1 MDARPA
7 RIDALQYL
15 QCMQSLILHFL
26 NVYQRMTGTTILAMR
41 WTMGT
46 AFWTHIKLKQLN
58 GMSNNLAFVGT
69 WTWWSAKKQ
78 PGYTGLGP
86 SNPPLHVW
94 YIRRANHSL
103 AHPRRLNYTVMI
115 ADYFWTNHHCHHT
128 GLYNSGSMSCGP
140 GRHLES
146 AMLDN
151 TSNHGGMV
159 QLDRYTLRYDLHFQ
173 VWRHW
178 KWISMVLPSASN
190 FEQLSE
196 FNEIKDIKGS
206 YLPRLNS
213 LLLQQFAAEHAT

>member
-15 QCMQSLILHFL
+15 QCMQSLILHVL
-26 NVYQRMTGTTILAMR
+26 NVYQRMTGTTILAIK
-41 WTMGT
+41 WAMGT

-69 WTWWSAKKQ
+69 WTWWSAKKTARIYWFRTLKSTTSCLIHKEGKPQ
-78 PGYTGLGP
+78 FGT
-86 SNPPLHVW
+86 SKTFELH
-94 YIRRANHSL
+94 
-103 AHPRRLNYTVMI
+103 VMI

-128 GLYNSGSMSCGP
+128 RLYNSGSMSCGP

-159 QLDRYTLRYDLHFQ
+159 QLDRYTLRYDLHF
-173 VWRHW
+173 
-178 KWISMVLPSASN
+178 
-190 FEQLSE
+190 
-196 FNEIKDIKGS
+196 
-206 YLPRLNS
+206 
-213 LLLQQFAAEHAT
+213 

>member
-1 MDARPA
+1 MYAVTHLAFFECVSTNDRYNNPGNEMDNGDCILNTYKAETTQRNVKQPRIRWNMNMMICQKTA
-7 RIDALQYL
+7 RIYWFRTLKSTTS
-15 QCMQSLILHFL
+15 CLIHKEGKPQFGTSKTFELH
-26 NVYQRMTGTTILAMR
+26 
-41 WTMGT
+41 
-46 AFWTHIKLKQLN
+46 
-58 GMSNNLAFVGT
+58 
-69 WTWWSAKKQ
+69 
-78 PGYTGLGP
+78 
-86 SNPPLHVW
+86 
-94 YIRRANHSL
+94 
-103 AHPRRLNYTVMI
+103 VMI

-151 TSNHGGMV
+151 TSNHSGMV

>member
-1 MDARPA
+1 MHEHESVYIKCGRHSPLIFRARASHCLRQPIAIWSGVVRILSLPPTKFKKLHISYISAMDARPA

-103 AHPRRLNYTVMI
+103 AHPRRLNYTSWLLITSERTTIVTTRGYTTR
-115 ADYFWTNHHCHHT
+115 AACHVALVATWKVPCWTT
-128 GLYNSGSMSCGP
+128 LVTTVAWYNLIGT
-140 GRHLES
+140 H
-146 AMLDN
+146 
-151 TSNHGGMV
+151 
-159 QLDRYTLRYDLHFQ
+159 
-173 VWRHW
+173 
-178 KWISMVLPSASN
+178 
-190 FEQLSE
+190 
-196 FNEIKDIKGS
+196 
-206 YLPRLNS
+206 
-213 LLLQQFAAEHAT
+213 